1 MAREHLECVEINPDR
16 EPAVVILWLHG
27 LGADGHDFEAIVPE
41 LRLPDTFPIRYV
53 FPHAPMRPVT
63 INFGMVMRAWYDIR
77 GMDVSDGIDMKG
89 FLESVDH
96 LRALIQRELDRGV
109 PSERILLAGFSQG
122 GAIALHTGLR
132 YEKPLRG
139 MLGLSTYLPTATTLA
154 AEKSEANESIP
165 IFMAHGKSD
174 PLVSISRAIAA
185 RHELKRLN
193 YPVEWHEYPMEHQ
206 VCLQEIEDIRTW
218 LLKLLDGLEPFTQRS
233 G

>member
-1 MAREHLECVEINPDR
+1 M
-16 EPAVVILWLHG
+16 
-27 LGADGHDFEAIVPE
+27 PE
-41 LRLPDTFPIRYV
+41 LRIPDSFPIRYV

-63 INFGMVMRAWYDIR
+63 INFGMVMRAWYDVL
-77 GMDVSDGIDMKG
+77 GMDVSNGIDRKG

-96 LRALIQRELDRGV
+96 LRALIQRELETGV
-109 PSERILLAGFSQG
+109 PSDRIFLAGFSQG

-139 MLGLSTYLPTATTLA
+139 ILGLSTYLPTAGSLA
-154 AEKSEANESIP
+154 AEKSEANEGIP
-165 IFMAHGKSD
+165 IFMAHGKFD
-174 PLVSISRAIAA
+174 PLVSISRSVAA
-185 RHELKRLN
+185 RQELTRLN

-218 LLKLLDGLEPFTQRS
+218 LLKSLDGMAPFTQRT